1 MRKLFTLL
9 LFLASILSYGLAQV
23 KTVTGTVKDSQSLF
37 VLPGVTVSASSG
49 QNVQTDAAGRFSIE
63 AAPTDSLTFRFIGY
77 APQTSIV
84 GDQTNLDI
92 FLVNEDQAL
101 EEVVVIGYGTA
112 RKRDLT
118 GSITSIKG
126 EEVADK
132 PNSNP
137 LASLQGKVAGLQIV
151 NSGRPGAEP
160 DIRIRGTNSINGAKP
175 LYVIDGIL
183 NDNMN
188 FVNPADIESMEI
200 LKDPSSLAIFGVRGA
215 NGVIVVTTKSAKA
228 GQVNFNFNTSVGFKS
243 VQDRMSMTN
252 AEQFRTLYSE
262 QRVNE
267 GIDPYDFTNWNANT
281 DWQREIFQTGIINF
295 NNLSVSAANEKNKL
309 YLGLGY
315 MLDEGV
321 VKNEKL
327 DKITLTLNDQL
338 SITDNFRIGV
348 NLTGYRSNIPR
359 NDDFYNPIIA
369 SAVRAAPIAPVFNE
383 EYGLYHTLPDFQRA
397 QIRNPLV
404 SVMNLSDKSLQQEYR
419 TTGSLYGE
427 IDFLKNFTFR
437 ASILYDYGFNKGR
450 TYSPLINVYNPEIAG
465 ADKTDRLTM
474 ITSVDQYQNTYSKIQ
489 SDWLL
494 TYKNSFGDHNVT
506 ATAGWTS
513 YFRGYEFTTGSGT
526 QGSGDP
532 IPDDPRFWYV
542 NMTSQPT
549 RRSTGAAEEF
559 ATLSFLSRVLYNY
572 KEKYLINASFRRD
585 GTSAFYRFGKGW
597 NNFATIGAAWVL
609 TNEDFMKEQTVFNN
623 LKLKG
628 SWGQLGVQNTGSD
641 YYPLYPLLEP
651 DNSAVFGNIIFPAY
665 TPEYIVDPNLSWEK
679 VNAWEAGLEMATL
692 NNRLS
697 LEGVYYS
704 KHTHDIIV
712 REPGLLGSKPG
723 LTNAGEIKN
732 SGIELSAT
740 WRQPIS
746 DNLSY
751 SISGNIT
758 TIRNKVLSLVNEG
771 YEITDGISRTT
782 LGHPIGYFYGYVSDG
797 IYQTEEEISASPTN
811 TLHTVLPGDIKYRD
825 INGDG
830 RIDQND
836 RTLIGNPTPDFTYGF
851 SVGLNYKGFDFGA
864 DFMGVHGNEI
874 FRDWNRGAFAQ
885 FNYQTERMDRWNGA
899 GTSNWE
905 PILHSGR
912 ANNRLV
918 SSYWIEDGSFFRLRN
933 LQVGYRFNPEMLQNI
948 KLKSLRV
955 YLNAQNLFTATK
967 ATGFTPEIGGTATSF
982 GVDKG
987 TYPLPAVY
995 TFGINL
1001 DF

>member
-126 EEVADK
+126 DEVADK

-383 EYGLYHTLPDFQRA
+383 QYGLYHTLPDFQRA

-450 TYSPLINVYNPEIAG
+450 TYSP
-465 ADKTDRLTM
+465 
-474 ITSVDQYQNTYSKIQ
+474 
-489 SDWLL
+489 
-494 TYKNSFGDHNVT
+494 
-506 ATAGWTS
+506 
-513 YFRGYEFTTGSGT
+513 
-526 QGSGDP
+526 
-532 IPDDPRFWYV
+532 
-542 NMTSQPT
+542 
-549 RRSTGAAEEF
+549 
-559 ATLSFLSRVLYNY
+559 
-572 KEKYLINASFRRD
+572 
-585 GTSAFYRFGKGW
+585 
-597 NNFATIGAAWVL
+597 
-609 TNEDFMKEQTVFNN
+609 
-623 LKLKG
+623 
-628 SWGQLGVQNTGSD
+628 
-641 YYPLYPLLEP
+641 
-651 DNSAVFGNIIFPAY
+651 
-665 TPEYIVDPNLSWEK
+665 
-679 VNAWEAGLEMATL
+679 
-692 NNRLS
+692 
-697 LEGVYYS
+697 
-704 KHTHDIIV
+704 
-712 REPGLLGSKPG
+712 
-723 LTNAGEIKN
+723 
-732 SGIELSAT
+732 
-740 WRQPIS
+740 
-746 DNLSY
+746 
-751 SISGNIT
+751 
-758 TIRNKVLSLVNEG
+758 
-771 YEITDGISRTT
+771 
-782 LGHPIGYFYGYVSDG
+782 
-797 IYQTEEEISASPTN
+797 
-811 TLHTVLPGDIKYRD
+811 
-825 INGDG
+825 
-830 RIDQND
+830 
-836 RTLIGNPTPDFTYGF
+836 
-851 SVGLNYKGFDFGA
+851 
-864 DFMGVHGNEI
+864 
-874 FRDWNRGAFAQ
+874 
-885 FNYQTERMDRWNGA
+885 
-899 GTSNWE
+899 
-905 PILHSGR
+905 
-912 ANNRLV
+912 
-918 SSYWIEDGSFFRLRN
+918 
-933 LQVGYRFNPEMLQNI
+933 
-948 KLKSLRV
+948 
-955 YLNAQNLFTATK
+955 
-967 ATGFTPEIGGTATSF
+967 
-982 GVDKG
+982 
-987 TYPLPAVY
+987 
-995 TFGINL
+995 
-1001 DF
+1001 